1 MSEQTLQPA
10 VTMPDDHLPNHQSST
25 GQRLRPLWF
34 SVLVGPLVYSIYF
47 LIGYMIAEA
56 ACKADLLNFTLLGM
70 DGLAVTE
77 LLLTVISVVIIS
89 SGFVIAWRSWRSR
102 RAQGDG
108 GQGSDESARHF
119 LAFGGLVLN
128 PLFILVTGATG
139 GALLFLQPC
148 SWM

>member
-1 MSEQTLQPA
+1 MSEQTLPSTAAPPNDQS
-10 VTMPDDHLPNHQSST
+10 PNHQSPT

-56 ACKADLLNFTLLGM
+56 ACKADLLNFTVLGL

-77 LLLTVISVVIIS
+77 LILTLLSVVIIG
-89 SGFVIAWRSWRSR
+89 SGFVIAWRTGQSR
-102 RAQGDG
+102 RAQGG
-108 GQGSDESARHF
+108 GDQGSEESASRF

-128 PLFILVTGATG
+128 PLFILVTVATG
-139 GALLFLQPC
+139 GTLIFLQPC